1 MSDDLLED
9 ESVST
14 AYLSKGEVTT
24 LAPGT
29 VIQNRYLVERPIG
42 IGGMGAV
49 YLVRDRHFNDVVKHL
64 ALKEMIIKLADN
76 FDQQTRRNKFA
87 SEANMLALL
96 NHPLIPKVYDFFYEV
111 NRAYLVMEYIAGRDL
126 EDVLL
131 EFIDKG
137 ELLDE
142 ETVGKWAIQICEVL
156 DHLHS
161 RQPKPIIFRDLKPS
175 NVMLTPQNQT
185 MLIDFGIA
193 KVFEPEQR
201 GTQIGTEGYS
211 PPEQYTGY
219 VEPRSDIYALG
230 AMLHQLLT
238 QSDPQRV
245 TPFTFHER
253 LPRALNPS
261 VSEEMEAIIM
271 KCLAYEIDQRWGS
284 ARELQLALERALGVM
299 SITGTGQFR
308 RMPSLPGFSG
318 ANPYQNGYGNP
329 GQSNGNGVNGN
340 GHDPN
345 AGGAANPQVV
355 IAPPQG
361 GSKFLDVAG
370 PRWSPVI
377 PDGSKPR
384 IPSTTAGPLD
394 QAKVDAS
401 AVSMPRTTTGA
412 ILPPETAVKP
422 QAGRA
427 AATPSP
433 DVLWKFE
440 TEEEVR
446 SSAALANNTLYIGSY
461 DFNLYALDIQHGQMK
476 WKFATEAG
484 IMTTPACVSD
494 LVIVG
499 SEDHQ
504 VYAISG
510 KSGKQEWIYR
520 TWNCVRSSP
529 RIVHDMVVVGSDDG
543 FVHALDLRT
552 SRTLWKQKT
561 WREVRSSA
569 AHYQGIIYIG
579 SDDERIYAL
588 EAASGKEKW
597 KFMTKDRVSSSPVI
611 SDGLVIIGSMDGHL
625 YALDMNM
632 GWPAWKYRTNDFILA
647 SPTVSDGRVF
657 IGSVDHQFHC
667 LDAKTGRPLWRFQT
681 GGQITSTAAA
691 GNGNVYFG
699 CADGVVYCLDA
710 RSGQLRWKFQT
721 SGPVAS
727 SPLVRDNVL
736 YIGSNDH
743 FVYAL
748 KCSL

>member
-1 MSDDLLED
+1 MTDELLED

-14 AYLSKGEVTT
+14 AYLSKGGEVTT

-29 VIQNRYLVERPIG
+29 LIQDRYLIERPIG

-49 YLVRDRHFNDVVKHL
+49 YLVQDRHFNDVTKYL

-76 FDQQTRRNKFA
+76 FDNQARRHKFA
-87 SEANMLALL
+87 GEANMLASL

-111 NRAYLVMEYIAGRDL
+111 NRAYLVLEFIDGRDL

-131 EFIDKG
+131 ECMDKH

-161 RQPKPIIFRDLKPS
+161 RSRPIIFRDLKPS

-193 KVFEPEQR
+193 KNFEPEQR

-238 QSDPQRV
+238 QTDPQRV

-253 LPRALNPS
+253 MPRALNPS

-271 KCLAYEIDQRWGS
+271 KCLAYEIDQRWES
-284 ARELQLALERALGVM
+284 ARELQTALERALGVM

-308 RMPSLPGFSG
+308 RVPSPPGFSG
-318 ANPYQNGYGNP
+318 GAPYQNGRGNN
-329 GQSNGNGVNGN
+329 GHSNGNGANGN
-340 GHDPN
+340 GMGNHQMGMPPSN
-345 AGGAANPQVV
+345 GAV
-355 IAPPQG
+355 
-361 GSKFLDVAG
+361 KFPDAVG
-370 PRWSPVI
+370 PRWSPHA
-377 PDGSKPR
+377 PDAGKPR
-384 IPSTTAGPLD
+384 IPTSTAGPLN
-394 QAKVDAS
+394 QALVEAGS
-401 AVSMPRTTTGA
+401 VSVPRSSTGA
-412 ILPPETAVKP
+412 ILPPEIAVQP

-427 AATPSP
+427 AAVPSP
-433 DVLWKFE
+433 KVLWKFE

-446 SSAALANNTLYIGSY
+446 SSAAMANNTLYIGSY
-461 DFNLYALDIQHGQMK
+461 DYNLYALDIQNGQMK
-476 WKFATEAG
+476 WKFPTEGG
-484 IMTTPACVSD
+484 ICNTPACQGD
-494 LVIVG
+494 LVIIG
-499 SEDHQ
+499 SEDHHI
-504 VYAISG
+504 YAISG
-510 KSGKQEWIYR
+510 KSGKQEWAYR
-520 TWNCVRSSP
+520 TWNFVRSSP
-529 RIVHDMVVVGSDDG
+529 RIIHDMVVVGSDDG
-543 FVHALDLRT
+543 FVHALELRNG
-552 SRTLWKQKT
+552 RMRWKHKT

-579 SDDERIYAL
+579 SDDEWVYAI
-588 EAASGKEKW
+588 EAASGHEKW
-597 KFMTKDRVSSSPVI
+597 KFTTKYKVPGAPAVSE
-611 SDGLVIIGSMDGHL
+611 GLVYVGSMDGYL

-632 GWPAWKYRTNDFILA
+632 GWPAWKYRTNDYILA
-647 SPTVSDGRVF
+647 SPTVSEGRVY
-657 IGSVDHQFHC
+657 IGSVDSQFHC
-667 LDAKTGRPLWRFQT
+667 LDAKSGRPLWRFPA
-681 GGQITSTAAA
+681 GGQIISTAALA
-691 GNGNVYFG
+691 NGNVYFG
-699 CADGVVYCLDA
+699 CVDGAVYCLEA
-710 RSGQLRWKFQT
+710 RTGQLRWKFQT
-721 SGPVAS
+721 NGPVPS

-748 KCSL
+748 SCTL